1 MTDEEDEEDEA
12 EDDLATSRS
21 SETTSTPWRRRR
33 TPQEMDRL
41 RAAML
46 TKGYPLGDVDL
57 RTNEHLFKSL
67 VERRRQGQ
75 VLALLGWSSEQ
86 YAQALQT
93 VRRQRKATG
102 RR

>member
-1 MTDEEDEEDEA
+1 
-12 EDDLATSRS
+12 
-21 SETTSTPWRRRR
+21 
-33 TPQEMDRL
+33 MDQL

-46 TKGYPLGDVDL
+46 TQGYPLAEVDL

-67 VERRRQGQ
+67 VERRRQAQ
-75 VLALLGWSSEQ
+75 VLALLGWSAEH
-86 YAQALQT
+86 YTQALQM

>member
-1 MTDEEDEEDEA
+1 
-12 EDDLATSRS
+12 
-21 SETTSTPWRRRR
+21 
-33 TPQEMDRL
+33 MDQL

-46 TKGYPLGDVDL
+46 MQGYPLVEVDL
-57 RTNEHLFKSL
+57 RSNEHVFKSL
-67 VERRRQGQ
+67 VERRRQAQ
-75 VLALLGWSSEQ
+75 VLALLGWTGEQ